1 MHSKL
6 IKRLGAVAIVLAAAV
21 CGQALA
27 QAYPTK
33 PVRLIVP
40 QPPGGASDA
49 FARMLAQKLTERWGQ
64 SVLVDN
70 RAGAGGNIGTDAAA
84 KAAPDGYTLVLQYE
98 GSYAIN
104 VWLFK
109 KLPFDSVRDFTPIAP
124 VATVPFLL
132 AVHASSPARNI
143 AEFMSMVRDAPRGIT
158 YASAGNGTVN
168 HLIGEMFNM
177 HTKLKVIHVPYRGA
191 GPAMTDLLGRQVD
204 AAYTSM
210 PSAVQYIKAGTLRAL
225 AVTSARRSEALPD
238 VPTMA
243 ESGLTGFNVDPWF
256 GILGPAGVPAD
267 IVTKINADVNA
278 ILRTK
283 EMKDA
288 LAAQGATPLITT
300 PQEFAE
306 LARRDIVKWE
316 PVVKASGATVD

>member
-1 MHSKL
+1 MRSTLTKL
-6 IKRLGAVAIVLAAAV
+6 IGTTVLLWAATI

-27 QAYPTK
+27 QAYPNK

-49 FARMLAQKLTERWGQ
+49 FARMLAQKLSDRWGQ

-84 KAAPDGYTLVLQYE
+84 KSAPDGYTLVLQYE

-109 KLPFDSVRDFTPIAP
+109 KLPFDSVRDFVPIAS

-132 AVHASSPARNI
+132 AVPASSPARNI
-143 AEFMSMVRDAPRGIT
+143 AEFMAMVRDTPRGIT

-191 GPAMTDLLGRQVD
+191 GPAMTDLLGKQVD

-210 PSAVQYIKAGTLRAL
+210 PSAVQHIKAGTLRAL

-267 IVTKINADVNA
+267 IVAKVNADVNA
-278 ILRTK
+278 LLGTR

-300 PQEFAE
+300 PAQFAE
-306 LARRDIVKWE
+306 LARRDIGKWE
-316 PVVKASGATVD
+316 SVVKASGATID